1 MDEADRALLD
11 HVEGSFE
18 TIGALI
24 DACKLRAALTETMA
38 VAREVNRYLD
48 EQAPWFQI
56 KQDRAAAARSVYV
69 ALRAIDS
76 LKTLTNP
83 FLPFS
88 SQKLHETAGLRGQ
101 HRWPAV
107 RRHV

>member
-1 MDEADRALLD
+1 
-11 HVEGSFE
+11 
-18 TIGALI
+18 
-24 DACKLRAALTETMA
+24 MA

-56 KQDRAAAARSVYV
+56 KQDRDAAARSVYV

-88 SQKLHETAGLRGQ
+88 SQQLHELDKKDYLEYKQREHTDQLQLQRKIQHPCAMPLPAPGEAGHQLYLF
-101 HRWPAV
+101 ASL
-107 RRHV
+107 